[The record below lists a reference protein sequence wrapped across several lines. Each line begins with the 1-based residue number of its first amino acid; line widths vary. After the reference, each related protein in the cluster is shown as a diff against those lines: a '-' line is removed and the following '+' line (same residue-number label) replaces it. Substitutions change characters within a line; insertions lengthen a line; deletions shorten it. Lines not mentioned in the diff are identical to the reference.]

1 MPKDPC
7 VMFVKQAKKNIGLFK
22 KNFWTAGLYF
32 LQAAECYKNSGN
44 KAKAYEYAKEA
55 VDCLY
60 KYWAGTNDMVL
71 SDLEKALSLAYY
83 NAPKKSRK
91 SIGKKA
97 FEVYTYHAKKLES
110 AGNYLGA
117 AEKYEASVQFAPS
130 GIIAREILLRA
141 ISILENAL
149 QKEHVIKNKALVE
162 KIEKKLE
169 DLKKMVPPITVI
181 EKKAPSEVETQIK
194 YIVVFS
200 VFKSPMDQAISSFS
214 NEFSLPISEFK
225 ITKRAGSVTIRFA
238 IPGYSAYVLI
248 DYMDTE
254 CNVEINS
261 SNISFV
267 AEIASMLRYYFD
279 DKDAI
284 KLMKEEKIVG
294 KYKARDLVDFAKK
307 IMRFIKGRDKAR
319 KIAYCMYTLA
329 VALGKIKK
337 YRELSEDL
345 KLYAHELLDLYIRGK
360 NVLPV
365 DAEKAGRLIK
375 LVLENISKR

>member
-7 VMFVKQAKKNIGLFK
+7 IMFVKQAKKNLGLFK

-44 KAKAYEYAKEA
+44 KTKAYEYAREA

-60 KYWAGTNDMVL
+60 KYWAGINDMVL

-83 NAPKKSRK
+83 NAPKKRRR

-110 AGNYLGA
+110 SGNYLGA

-130 GIIAREILLRA
+130 GVIAREILLRA

-169 DLKKMVPPITVI
+169 DLRKMVPPITVI
-181 EKKAPSEVETQIK
+181 EKKVSEEVETQIK
-194 YIVVFS
+194 YVLVFR
-200 VFKSPMDQAISSFS
+200 VFKTAMDQAIPSFS
-214 NEFSLPISEFK
+214 SEFSLPISEFRT
-225 ITKRAGSVTIRFA
+225 TKRAGSITIRFA

-248 DYMDTE
+248 DYIDTE
-254 CNVEINS
+254 CDVEVNS
-261 SNISFV
+261 SNISFIV
-267 AEIASMLRYYFD
+267 EIASMLRYYFD
-279 DKDAI
+279 GKNAI
-284 KLMKEEKIVG
+284 NRIKEEKIVG

-307 IMRFIKGRDKAR
+307 VMRYIKGRDKAR
-319 KIAYCMYTLA
+319 KIAYCMYMLA
-329 VALGKIKK
+329 FALEKIKK
-337 YRELSEDL
+337 HKELAEEL
-345 KLYAHELLDLYIRGK
+345 KLYAHELLDLYIKGK
-360 NVLPV
+360 NILPV
-365 DAEKAGRLIK
+365 DAERAGRLVK
-375 LVLENISKR
+375 LILENISKR